1 MFNTRSR
8 RHETVPVTSKVMEK
22 LVKTLILSTVAA
34 LGAAL
39 ALPVFPALA
48 YEPIVSLPGEH
59 TTIFPGGGKHEV
71 LATGEQTDGKF
82 SVMILTNAAG
92 EGPGPSITHT
102 LGSETWLVLDGTYE
116 LHVGDTV
123 LEGGPGT
130 FISVDVGQAHGFIAK
145 TDGRLLVTFTPAGYE
160 RFFQEWADTPGLMP
174 GPELGAL
181 ENKYGVTRPAP

>member
-1 MFNTRSR
+1 MN
-8 RHETVPVTSKVMEK
+8 
-22 LVKTLILSTVAA
+22 ILQITATAA
-34 LGAAL
+34 LLAAGV
-39 ALPVFPALA
+39 ASAQA
-48 YEPIVSLPGEH
+48 YEPIISLPGEH
-59 TTIFPGGGKHEV
+59 MTIFPGGGKHEI

-82 SVMILTNAAG
+82 SVLILTNAAG

-102 LGSETWLVLDGTYE
+102 LGSETWLVLEGTYE

-145 TDGRLLVTFTPAGYE
+145 TNGRLLVTFSAAGYE
-160 RFFQEWADTPGLMP
+160 HFFMEWADTPGLMP
-174 GPELGAL
+174 GPDLGVL